1 MSERELENGQLF
13 FAHDTPRESQRRMID
28 DGIETLKA
36 GGFLL
41 AAAPTGIGKTA
52 AALASSLTAANHYGF
67 GKEIPKILFLTGRQS
82 QHRIVVD
89 TIREINNRIPQGFS
103 KIKLVDIIGR
113 RSMCKNVDSK
123 GRCDCEQ
130 GVTEAERRFLR
141 SGLEEFIHSKPMH
154 VDQVLKKVE
163 NEDICAWA
171 TSRDA
176 ARSTD
181 IIVCDYN
188 HIFVEGVRE
197 SSLPVMGVELENT
210 IIIVDEAHNLPDRIR
225 SGLERTIDDQVFK
238 WALDNVVEYR
248 ETLQQTETEL
258 DIPESKRVREA
269 KNLEKQINA
278 ILMNEGISNWFKEK
292 EFENSESRG
301 DDIRV
306 QTKEFLDVISKAIEG
321 VVEEDLG
328 EKDRIRAMVSR
339 LLAVEIDEE
348 EDSEDDEKNDC
359 TRLAEFLEI
368 CINYENNNAL
378 ALVFDKKETSQDPRI
393 TSHLLDPSVVGGPIF
408 NQCLGSILMSGTL
421 FPPEMYSEILGIP
434 LERANCVEYPSG
446 FPLGNR
452 PVLIANDVTTKYTE
466 RRESMEGILEHIRSV
481 IINTKGNVAIFAP
494 SYSMLNEIH
503 DHFNNSWTGKL
514 ILKEDQG
521 MRKGTLQSIID
532 RLREQRN
539 MRGAA
544 LFGVL
549 SGKLSEGVDY
559 PDNILNSLVC
569 VGLPMPPPSA
579 RQDAL
584 IEYYTKKFDR
594 NKAWKYA
601 SLQPAVNS
609 ILQALGRPIRKKEDR
624 AIIVLL
630 EKRLLGQRERNCF
643 PEMQRMQ
650 TTSPTRTAERVKSF
664 FQM

>member
-141 SGLEEFIHSKPMH
+141 SGLEEFIHSNPMH

-163 NEDICAWA
+163 NEDVCAWA

-238 WALDNVVEYR
+238 WALGNVVEYR
-248 ETLQQTETEL
+248 ESLQQSETEL

-269 KNLEKQINA
+269 KNLENQINA
-278 ILMNEGISNWFKEK
+278 ILMNDGISNWFKEK
-292 EFENSESRG
+292 ESENNKCRG

-306 QTKEFLDVISKAIEG
+306 QT
-321 VVEEDLG
+321 
-328 EKDRIRAMVSR
+328 
-339 LLAVEIDEE
+339 
-348 EDSEDDEKNDC
+348 
-359 TRLAEFLEI
+359 
-368 CINYENNNAL
+368 
-378 ALVFDKKETSQDPRI
+378 
-393 TSHLLDPSVVGGPIF
+393 
-408 NQCLGSILMSGTL
+408 
-421 FPPEMYSEILGIP
+421 
-434 LERANCVEYPSG
+434 
-446 FPLGNR
+446 
-452 PVLIANDVTTKYTE
+452 
-466 RRESMEGILEHIRSV
+466 
-481 IINTKGNVAIFAP
+481 
-494 SYSMLNEIH
+494 
-503 DHFNNSWTGKL
+503 
-514 ILKEDQG
+514 
-521 MRKGTLQSIID
+521 
-532 RLREQRN
+532 
-539 MRGAA
+539 
-544 LFGVL
+544 
-549 SGKLSEGVDY
+549 
-559 PDNILNSLVC
+559 
-569 VGLPMPPPSA
+569 
-579 RQDAL
+579 
-584 IEYYTKKFDR
+584 
-594 NKAWKYA
+594 
-601 SLQPAVNS
+601 
-609 ILQALGRPIRKKEDR
+609 
-624 AIIVLL
+624 
-630 EKRLLGQRERNCF
+630 
-643 PEMQRMQ
+643 
-650 TTSPTRTAERVKSF
+650 
-664 FQM
+664 